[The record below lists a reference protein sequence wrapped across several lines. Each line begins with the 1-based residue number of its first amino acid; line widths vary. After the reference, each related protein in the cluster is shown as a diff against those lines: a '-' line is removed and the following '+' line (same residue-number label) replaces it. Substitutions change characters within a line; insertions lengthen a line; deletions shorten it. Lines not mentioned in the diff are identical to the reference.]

1 MPERLKA
8 ILDKITAWWKKFN
21 TKQRSVLISI
31 VAVVIVAL
39 VILGVVISRPTQVEP
54 KEARARWNAPSHE
67 VSHSAMLLREHT
79 LRT

>member
-8 ILDKITAWWKKFN
+8 ILDKTTAWWKKFN

-39 VILGVVISRPTQVEP
+39 VLVIAIPIWPGTCLQS
-54 KEARARWNAPSHE
+54 
-67 VSHSAMLLREHT
+67 
-79 LRT
+79 